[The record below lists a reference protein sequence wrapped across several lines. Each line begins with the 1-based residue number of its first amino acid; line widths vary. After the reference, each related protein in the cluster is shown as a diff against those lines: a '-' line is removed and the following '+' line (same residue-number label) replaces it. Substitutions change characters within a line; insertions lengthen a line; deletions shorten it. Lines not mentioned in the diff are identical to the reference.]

1 MYVKNQYKNFL
12 DSWIFCSLPVYKC
25 GYYEDFIKC
34 LGGGGEKQHSFIL
47 LRLVLSLVV
56 MAIQSLAGILLSHR
70 EICMHFD
77 KTRKQLP
84 KEMFSFLQVGMK
96 TLL

>member
-34 LGGGGEKQHSFIL
+34 LGGGGETTL
-47 LRLVLSLVV
+47 LYTSSTGTFSGCDGNPVLSRNFVE
-56 MAIQSLAGILLSHR
+56 S
-70 EICMHFD
+70 
-77 KTRKQLP
+77 
-84 KEMFSFLQVGMK
+84 
-96 TLL
+96 